1 MITLLNG
8 NNLMKAV
15 YIKKPGKIELE
26 YLAIPSREK
35 NEVLIKVKEV
45 GICGTEIA
53 AFNGNSP
60 SFSYPG
66 IIGHEVVGEVIE
78 VEKNNDLRVGDRVVV
93 KPYKYCGSCYPCKIG
108 KTNCCENLKVLGVQT
123 DGAMK
128 EYLSY
133 PLELVYK
140 IPSTISWTH
149 ATIIEP
155 LSIALHVVNRA
166 KIEDGQYVV
175 IMGAGTIGNLIAQ
188 VIIDRGAIP
197 ILVDPLKKRLELAN
211 KMGIKHVINP
221 KSNNLSKYL
230 KLITNYSTV
239 PFVIEASGAI
249 EAVKESFNIIS
260 YAGNIIL
267 VGWTKKE
274 LSINTSIIIKKELNI
289 RGSRNCT
296 TEFDSAIKLVEK
308 NKINIEKI
316 ITNIVDVEEA
326 SDIIKDM
333 AGKPENYMK
342 VVVKF

>member
-1 MITLLNG
+1 MLNS
-8 NNLMKAV
+8 NNIMKSV

-26 YLAIPSREK
+26 YIAIPSRK
-35 NEVLIKVKEV
+35 TNEVLIKVKEV
-45 GICGTEIA
+45 GICGTDIA
-53 AFNGNSP
+53 AFNGDSP

-78 VEKNNDLRVGDRVVV
+78 VEKNNNLIAGDRVIV
-93 KPYKYCGSCYPCKIG
+93 KPYRYCGSCYPCKIG

-149 ATIIEP
+149 ATVIEP
-155 LSIALHVVNRA
+155 LSIALHVVNRT

-197 ILVDPLKKRLELAN
+197 ILVDPLNKRLELA
-211 KMGIKHVINP
+211 KEIGIKYVINP
-221 KSNNLSKYL
+221 KNTNLSKYL
-230 KLITNYSTV
+230 KLITNNNTV
-239 PFVIEASGAI
+239 PVVIEASGAI

-260 YAGNIIL
+260 YAGNLIL
-267 VGWTKKE
+267 VGWTNEE
-274 LSINTSIIIKKELNI
+274 LTINTSIIIKKELNI

-296 TEFDSAIKLVEK
+296 TEFDSAIKLMGK
-308 NKINIEKI
+308 KKINVKKI
-316 ITNIVDVEEA
+316 ISNVVDVGKV
-326 SDIIKDM
+326 SSIIKDM
-333 AGKPENYMK
+333 SDNPENYMK